1 MVLRGREFRGR
12 IRQQVH
18 KGVTSAMPRKKYV
31 VDLTA
36 AERTT
41 LEQLL
46 QRGKSSAR
54 KLTRARILLQA
65 DDGLTD
71 EEIATA
77 LEVGVATVERT
88 RQRFVAANLEA
99 LNEHPRLGGQRKL
112 TGKQEAHLIAVAC
125 TPAPGGQARWTLQL
139 FAERVMALGFV
150 ESSARE
156 TVRQVLK
163 KTRSSPGGTN
173 SGACQRGAGSLSP
186 LWKTVS
192 ICMPSPMIAS

>member
-1 MVLRGREFRGR
+1 
-12 IRQQVH
+12 
-18 KGVTSAMPRKKYV
+18 MPRKKYV
-31 VDLTA
+31 VDLTT

-88 RQRFVAANLEA
+88 RQRFVEANLEA
-99 LNEHPRLGGQRKL
+99 LNERPRPGGQRKL
-112 TGKQEAHLIAVAC
+112 NGKQEAHLIAVAC

-139 FAERVMALGFV
+139 LAEQVVQLGFAE
-150 ESSARE
+150 SIARE

-163 KTRSSPGGTN
+163 KTRSSPGCTN
-173 SGACQRGAGSLSP
+173 SGACQR
-186 LWKTVS
+186 
-192 ICMPSPMIAS
+192 

>member
-1 MVLRGREFRGR
+1 
-12 IRQQVH
+12 
-18 KGVTSAMPRKKYV
+18 MPRKKYV
-31 VDLTA
+31 VDLTPG
-36 AERTT
+36 ERTT

-88 RQRFVAANLEA
+88 RQRFVEANLEA
-99 LNEHPRLGGQRKL
+99 LNEHPRPGGQRKL
-112 TGKQEAHLIAVAC
+112 NGKQEAHLIAVAC

-139 FAERVMALGFV
+139 LAERVVELGFV
-150 ESSARE
+150 ESIARE

-173 SGACQRGAGSLSP
+173 SGACQR
-186 LWKTVS
+186 
-192 ICMPSPMIAS
+192 